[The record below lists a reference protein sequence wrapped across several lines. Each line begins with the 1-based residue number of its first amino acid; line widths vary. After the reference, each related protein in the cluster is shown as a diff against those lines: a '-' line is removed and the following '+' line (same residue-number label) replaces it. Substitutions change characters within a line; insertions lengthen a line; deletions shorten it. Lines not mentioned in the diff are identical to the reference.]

1 MDKKQSIFRGSEKV
15 SVKRIFES
23 ERRIGMAANTEKNMS
38 LAPFSDVCMD
48 RIGVSVSIQGFVVIT
63 EVCSVLFSGSL

>member
-1 MDKKQSIFRGSEKV
+1 
-15 SVKRIFES
+15 
-23 ERRIGMAANTEKNMS
+23 MAANTEKNMS